1 MVYGPLPQDV
11 RGAGAV
17 SPAPSAAAA
26 HGAALRPQHAAG
38 GISPGSGDRSV
49 RRRKERKGAAAGRVG
64 ERRREEAAERRRDGK
79 TERMPQRNAMGGGG
93 ETMRSGVGTERNRP
107 TGQRHANG
115 AHFGRLQER
124 RVGAAE
130 PSGRRRPRTFRKN
143 AIE

>member
-1 MVYGPLPQDV
+1 
-11 RGAGAV
+11 
-17 SPAPSAAAA
+17 
-26 HGAALRPQHAAG
+26 
-38 GISPGSGDRSV
+38 
-49 RRRKERKGAAAGRVG
+49 
-64 ERRREEAAERRRDGK
+64 
-79 TERMPQRNAMGGGG
+79 
-93 ETMRSGVGTERNRP
+93 MRSGVGTERNRP